1 MGQRGRG
8 SVTTNGLLGLLVST
22 TLTTIEAAATLV
34 GVVALSSIVSE
45 LLRSTSV
52 SVETTLVVVVWLLRA
67 SLSHTGH
74 QLLDDTGD
82 VVHVSSIYRA
92 LTAFLKMTLE
102 VLFVFVVLVLEVTI
116 LFDLVVVY
124 IKGFVVYNEVLGVFS
139 GLGLIGSLIAN
150 ESVGALAVLRFKYA

>member
-1 MGQRGRG
+1 LGQRGRG

-45 LLRSTSV
+45 LLGSTSV
-52 SVETTLVVVVWLLRA
+52 SEATLVVVVWLLRA